1 MEQNQNNGKEK
12 QSLTFTRWPREA
24 KHPDKK
30 PTDKANNGKKD
41 EKDTK

>member
-1 MEQNQNNGKEK
+1 MAQNQSQGKEK

-30 PTDKANNGKKD
+30 LTDKVNSGKKD